1 MDTSSARC
9 PFTDVIG
16 PAQSYLSNVLD
27 AVSVCTS
34 ERNSDRLPSLQL
46 DFDTSSFAATYNP
59 WLHVNTFGRQS
70 FYKSLLKS
78 FNTPIV
84 NTFGQVSPV
93 SSTAS
98 SSGEKGPRKLPK
110 RAKLQPQFG
119 NASNEE
125 RKKAAEDLIQ
135 CSSKS

>member
-1 MDTSSARC
+1 MDT
-9 PFTDVIG
+9 
-16 PAQSYLSNVLD
+16 
-27 AVSVCTS
+27 
-34 ERNSDRLPSLQL
+34 
-46 DFDTSSFAATYNP
+46 
-59 WLHVNTFGRQS
+59 FGQHS

-84 NTFGQVSPV
+84 NTFGPVSPV
-93 SSTAS
+93 SSVVS

-110 RAKLQPQFG
+110 RAKLQRPFG